1 MTVRM
6 MYRHAFVEHFIGTLY
21 SANGYG
27 QQLHTLGVL
36 TPPARPAKS
45 GQAPDHSTDVQTS
58 FTSLGRVP

>member
-6 MYRHAFVEHFIGTLY
+6 MYRHAFVEHFIGTPY
-21 SANGYG
+21 SADGYG

-45 GQAPDHSTDVQTS
+45 GQATDHSTGVEPL